1 MSNKLIKN
9 KNSTSKELE
18 YYKNHCALLEKELEE
33 ERKKRTQLEITLS
46 CGSEPSNHAVSELQN
61 LIKSYKIA
69 KETEEKL
76 CNELLDM
83 KKDLKKKL
91 IELDKIKPL
100 YIKKCEEG
108 CDDILRK
115 YTKMVKVID
124 YL

>member
-46 CGSEPSNHAVSELQN
+46 CGSEPSNHAVSELRN

-69 KETEEKL
+69 KKTEEKL

-115 YTKMVKVID
+115 YTKKVKVID
-124 YL
+124 

>member
-46 CGSEPSNHAVSELQN
+46 CGSEPSNHTVSELRN

-69 KETEEKL
+69 KKTEEKL

-100 YIKKCEEG
+100 YIKKYEEE

-124 YL
+124 

>member
-9 KNSTSKELE
+9 KNFTSKELE

-46 CGSEPSNHAVSELQN
+46 CGSEPSNHAVSELRN
-61 LIKSYKIA
+61 LMKSYKIA

-124 YL
+124 

>member
-18 YYKNHCALLEKELEE
+18 YYKKHCSLLEKELEE

-46 CGSEPSNHAVSELQN
+46 CGSEPSNHAVSELRN

-115 YTKMVKVID
+115 YTKIVKVID
-124 YL
+124 

>member
-18 YYKNHCALLEKELEE
+18 YYKKHCSLLEKELEE

-46 CGSEPSNHAVSELQN
+46 CGSEPSNHAVSELRN

-69 KETEEKL
+69 KKTEEKL

-124 YL
+124 

>member
-33 ERKKRTQLEITLS
+33 ERKIRTQLEITLS
-46 CGSEPSNHAVSELQN
+46 CGSEPSNHTVSELRN

-69 KETEEKL
+69 KKTEEKL

-100 YIKKCEEG
+100 YIKKCEEE

-124 YL
+124 

>member
-46 CGSEPSNHAVSELQN
+46 CGSEPSNHAVSDLRN

-124 YL
+124 

>member
-46 CGSEPSNHAVSELQN
+46 CGSEPSNHAVSELRN

-69 KETEEKL
+69 KKTEEKL

-124 YL
+124 

>member
-9 KNSTSKELE
+9 KNFTSKELE

-46 CGSEPSNHAVSELQN
+46 CGSEPSNHAVSELRN

-83 KKDLKKKL
+83 KKNLKKKL

-124 YL
+124 

>member
-18 YYKNHCALLEKELEE
+18 YYKKHCSLLEKELEE

-46 CGSEPSNHAVSELQN
+46 CGSEPSNHTVSELRN

-69 KETEEKL
+69 KKTEEKL

-124 YL
+124 

>member
-9 KNSTSKELE
+9 KNFTSKELE

-46 CGSEPSNHAVSELQN
+46 CGSEPSNHAVSELKN

-124 YL
+124 

>member
-9 KNSTSKELE
+9 KNFTSKELE

-46 CGSEPSNHAVSELQN
+46 CGSEPSNHAVSELRN

-76 CNELLDM
+76 CNELLAKN
-83 KKDLKKKL
+83 KKMDENLA
-91 IELDKIKPL
+91 EFDKIKPL
-100 YIKKCEEG
+100 YIKKCEREY
-108 CDDILRK
+108 DDILK
-115 YTKMVKVID
+115 EYTKMIKIIG
-124 YL
+124 

>member
-9 KNSTSKELE
+9 KNFTSKELE

-46 CGSEPSNHAVSELQN
+46 CGSEPSNHAVSELRN

-115 YTKMVKVID
+115 YTKIVKVID
-124 YL
+124 